1 MKNNGFVNFIKTI
14 IYIYMSS
21 IKHLAI
27 TVVTILRRHVFET
40 SVESDS
46 IEFCFCPHLCSR
58 SISRSVMFPPYI
70 P

>member
-1 MKNNGFVNFIKTI
+1 
-14 IYIYMSS
+14 MSS

-27 TVVTILRRHVFET
+27 TVVTILRRLTYRHVFET

-46 IEFCFCPHLCSR
+46 IELCFCPHLCSR